1 MRTLNFTRLATL
13 GTTALV
19 LGIAACTAQ
28 ESVRGSDQSAPEAPL
43 QARQDL
49 AAKDALGTGDVA
61 GARRLQIKPEEIAV
75 TAAPTAPPTG
85 QLQSTYSASQGD
97 VSIVP
102 TMVIRTGQANVEVQS
117 LDPALGRIRQ
127 LAAQLGGY
135 VGNTMM
141 QGGKDQ
147 PKSATLE
154 LKVPAEHFD
163 RAVSGLSPIGRVEA
177 VSVSA
182 QDVGEEY
189 VDITARATNA
199 QRLEARLLDLLAN
212 RTAKLGDMLTVERE
226 LARVREEIE
235 RYEGRLRWL
244 KSRSA
249 VSTLSISVHEPMPLL
264 GETPSP
270 IGEAFRRAWYNFVN
284 LVAALI
290 ASLGT
295 LIPLGVILAVVW
307 IIIRRWLPKFPKP
320 EGPKPET
327 ATA

>member
-1 MRTLNFTRLATL
+1 MGTVGEGSIQAREDVARKDEGFSRDGAERLAL
-13 GTTALV
+13 SKVDAVDVTTAS
-19 LGIAACTAQ
+19 AKA
-28 ESVRGSDQSAPEAPL
+28 SAPEQP
-43 QARQDL
+43 QSSYI
-49 AAKDALGTGDVA
+49 GSA
-61 GARRLQIKPEEIAV
+61 GE
-75 TAAPTAPPTG
+75 
-85 QLQSTYSASQGD
+85 

-102 TMVIRTGQANVEVQS
+102 TMVIRTGHATVEVQS
-117 LDPALGRIRQ
+117 LDPALARIRQ
-127 LAAQLGGY
+127 LAQQLGGY
-135 VGNTMM
+135 VGNTVM

-147 PKSATLE
+147 PKTATLE

-163 RAVSGLSPIGRVEA
+163 RAVAGLSPVGKVE
-177 VSVSA
+177 SVNVNA

-199 QRLEARLLDLLAN
+199 RRLEMRLLELLTA
-212 RTAKLGDMLTVERE
+212 RTAKLSDMLSVERE

-249 VSTLSISVHEPMPLL
+249 VSTLSIAVHEPMPLL
-264 GETPSP
+264 GEQPSP
-270 IGEAFRRAWYNFVN
+270 IAEAFRRAWYNFVN
-284 LVAALI
+284 LIAAFI

-295 LIPLGVILAVVW
+295 LIPLGVILAVIWV
-307 IIIRRWLPKFPKP
+307 IIRRWLPKFPKP